1 MPAIINFK
9 ICDNARE
16 CSGIAICPMKAM
28 HYDEEQQTIVIDKDK
43 CTSCGLCR
51 PECPIGAIQ
60 VGKTPEEYLQ
70 CQKDID
76 EDPRTIK
83 DLFVD
88 RYGASPISEFF
99 MINSDQLEEKIQSEN
114 VTLIEVYNAI
124 EAQCLLKSIPIR
136 ELTDD
141 IKGEVQ
147 YYKLEPSEDIKN
159 KYGITQLPS
168 LLIFKEGILLGKI
181 EGYYNMEMIKEVKDI
196 IQKIIK

>member
-16 CSGIAICPMKAM
+16 CSGIAICPTKAM
-28 HYDEEQQTIVIDKDK
+28 HYDEETQTIVVDKDK

-60 VGKTPEEYLQ
+60 IGKTDEEYLR

-76 EDPRTIK
+76 DDSRTIK

-99 MINSDQLEEKIQSEN
+99 MINSDQLEGKIKNEN
-114 VTLIEVYNAI
+114 ITLIEVYNAI

-141 IKGEVQ
+141 IQGEVQ
-147 YYKLEPSEDIKN
+147 YYKLEPSDDIKN
-159 KYGITQLPS
+159 KYEITKLPS
-168 LLIFKEGILLGKI
+168 LLIFKNGNLLGKI
-181 EGYYNMEMIKEVKDI
+181 EGYYTVDQIEEVKEE
-196 IQKIIK
+196 IQEVIE